1 MSDLKNAHIRKWDRT
16 KVATA
21 VLAVTAAFTS
31 SIRGQG
37 GSTLTEREVVSVA
50 LQENQTV
57 KAARAKWLAMKK
69 RVPQAKAWD
78 DPMVGVDIERHG
90 TTTFTTFSDNE
101 WMASQAVPLSGKN
114 LARGRAAV
122 AEAIFA
128 FEELRRI
135 ELDVVSRTKAAF
147 ARLAGAY
154 GQLEINSRNQEL
166 LKQFTEISRAKYE
179 SGTQSQSDVLLAQT
193 DLARLGETQAQF
205 EREVSDQ
212 QTQLNVLMNRPA
224 SSHLGRPQ
232 GFGFTSVFW
241 PRQTLEAYA
250 LSNRPEIGMA
260 QRKIEAEKARVQLAQ
275 RQWIPDPRLR
285 VEARQF
291 KEPSGFQEYDTGIF
305 FEVPWVNY
313 RKYSAGVAEAKSSL
327 EAAQREYG
335 ATQTEVLGLVRDQL
349 KKIETAAH
357 NYELFHDNIA
367 PLAKQAVDVTRASY
381 EVDKTSFLELIT
393 AQRTLQ
399 NVESSQLQHLVE
411 HEVAVAE
418 LDAIVGRTLPQIQ
431 EGASK

>member
-1 MSDLKNAHIRKWDRT
+1 MSELGNAHIRKWNR
-16 KVATA
+16 KKFATA
-21 VLAVTAAFTS
+21 ILTVVAAFIS
-31 SIRGQG
+31 SVGAQRAG
-37 GSTLTEREVVSVA
+37 TLTERDVVSVA
-50 LQENQTV
+50 LRENQTV

-78 DPMVGVDIERHG
+78 DPMVGVDVERHG
-90 TTTFTTFSDNE
+90 TTSFTAFSDNE
-101 WMASQAVPLSGKN
+101 WMVSQAVPLSGKN
-114 LARGRAAV
+114 LSRGRAAV
-122 AEAIFA
+122 AEAISA
-128 FEELRRI
+128 FEEYRRTG
-135 ELDVVSRTKAAF
+135 LNVVSKTKAAF

-154 GQLEINSRNQEL
+154 GQLEINSRNQDL
-166 LKQFTEISRAKYE
+166 LKQFAEISRAKYE

-193 DLARLGETQAQF
+193 DLARLGETKAQF
-205 EREVSDQ
+205 ERDVSDQ

-224 SSHLGRPQ
+224 SSHLGHPES
-232 GFGFTSVFW
+232 FGFTPVFW
-241 PRQTLEAYA
+241 PREKLEAYA

-285 VEARQF
+285 LEARQF

-313 RKYSAGVAEAKSSL
+313 RKYSAGVAEAKHGL

-357 NYELFHDNIA
+357 NYALFHDNIA
-367 PLAKQAVDVTRASY
+367 PLAKQAVDVTQASY
-381 EVDKTSFLELIT
+381 ETDKTSFLELIT

-399 NVESSQLQHLVE
+399 DVESSQLQYLVE

-418 LDAIVGRTLPQIQ
+418 LDAIVGRTLLQIQ
-431 EGASK
+431 KEASK